1 MTLLLN
7 TMMKILEALHL
18 KVESTQ
24 MWHPMWTGS
33 KPTQITM
40 NARLVSAIILIF
52 GWEILSKVKVA

>member
-1 MTLLLN
+1 
-7 TMMKILEALHL
+7 
-18 KVESTQ
+18 

-40 NARLVSAIILIF
+40 NASLVSAIILIF